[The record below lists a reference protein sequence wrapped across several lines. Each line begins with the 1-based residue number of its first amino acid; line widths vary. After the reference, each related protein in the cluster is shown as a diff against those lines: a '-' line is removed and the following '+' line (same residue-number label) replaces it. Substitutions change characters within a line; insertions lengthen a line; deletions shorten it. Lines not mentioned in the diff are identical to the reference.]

1 MGAPINYVLDN
12 TQLKLYSSVYTPANP
27 SSISDTTLVVGGG
40 KDENLELSTGANIT
54 TLLRTVTV
62 DSTDKPTD
70 YQLFKAFI
78 KNNTANSILRDI
90 KVYVEKGTSGI
101 GTFEIAIESRTA
113 SQYGSMDPVQVSDKL
128 GTINLADGTVTTEG
142 DLKTIGGK
150 TWNTAEDFSHALPVI
165 DELQH
170 GDSIAIWI
178 KTKVTYG
185 EVSGTFQTQITP
197 VIYVTYRY
205 SIV

>member
-101 GTFEIAIESRTA
+101 GTFEIAIDSKTSNQQPPA
-113 SQYGSMDPVQVSDKL
+113 DKL
-128 GTINLADGTVTTEG
+128 GSINLANGTVTIDNE
-142 DLKTIGGK
+142 LKTIGGK

>member
-1 MGAPINYVLDN
+1 MGAPTNYVLDN
-12 TQLKLYSSVYTPANP
+12 TQLKLYSSAYTPANP
-27 SSISDTTLVVGGG
+27 SSISSTTLVVGGVM
-40 KDENLELSTGANIT
+40 DSNLELSTGANIT

-78 KNNTANSILRDI
+78 KNNTANSALRDI

-101 GTFEIAIESRTA
+101 GTFEIAIESKTSNQQPPA
-113 SQYGSMDPVQVSDKL
+113 DKL
-128 GTINLADGTVTTEG
+128 GSINLANGTVTIDNE
-142 DLKTIGGK
+142 LKTIGGK

>member
-78 KNNTANSILRDI
+78 KNNTANSALRDI

-101 GTFEIAIESRTA
+101 GTFEIAIESKTSSEYTSS
-113 SQYGSMDPVQVSDKL
+113 SQSPDKL
-128 GTINLADGTVTTEG
+128 GTLNLTDGTVSTEG
-142 DLKTIGGK
+142 SLKTIGGK

-165 DELQH
+165 DELAK

-185 EVSGTFQTQITP
+185 EVAGTFQTQITP

>member
-78 KNNTANSILRDI
+78 KNNTANSTLRDI

-101 GTFEIAIESRTA
+101 GTFEIAIESKTSNQQPPA
-113 SQYGSMDPVQVSDKL
+113 DKL
-128 GTINLADGTVTTEG
+128 GSINLANGTVTIE
-142 DLKTIGGK
+142 DNELKTIGGK